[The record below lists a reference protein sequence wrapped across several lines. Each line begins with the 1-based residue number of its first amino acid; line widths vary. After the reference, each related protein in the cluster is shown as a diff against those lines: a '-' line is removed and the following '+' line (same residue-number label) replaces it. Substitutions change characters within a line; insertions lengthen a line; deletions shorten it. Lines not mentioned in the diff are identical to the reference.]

1 MLLED
6 ATFFFSSSFTNAVGL
21 IIKLC
26 TRPHQSGPVINSQLV
41 VGMQDDL
48 RDQRREGSGEEKRSS
63 ASQDVNYSNK
73 ATCTC
78 A

>member
-6 ATFFFSSSFTNAVGL
+6 ASFFSSSFTNAVGL
-21 IIKLC
+21 IVKLC

-41 VGMQDDL
+41 VGMQDDR
-48 RDQRREGSGEEKRSS
+48 RDQRRGGEEKRSS